1 MDIDTKKRL
10 LSSFAAA
17 EEFIQGKAGKMGDV
31 MKKKTGI
38 FYMTVCVFGISLA
51 VCGIQADGRQNTSE
65 SQEEIQEETQK
76 MWNLSQSLISLS
88 HILFAPE

>member
-51 VCGIQADGRQNTSE
+51 VCGIQAVSYTHLDVYKRQAQQRVYVISE
-65 SQEEIQEETQK
+65 WHPVS
-76 MWNLSQSLISLS
+76 
-88 HILFAPE
+88 

>member
-31 MKKKTGI
+31 MKRRQ
-38 FYMTVCVFGISLA
+38 VFF
-51 VCGIQADGRQNTSE
+51 T
-65 SQEEIQEETQK
+65 
-76 MWNLSQSLISLS
+76 
-88 HILFAPE
+88 